1 MGVATTLKTISMV
14 VTIIGGLLTVMTNT
28 ADLVNQSN
36 TKTEPAKAEPAKAQ
50 PEPAKDNAE

>member
-1 MGVATTLKTISMV
+1 MDVAATLKTISMV

-36 TKTEPAKAEPAKAQ
+36 TKTESAKAQ